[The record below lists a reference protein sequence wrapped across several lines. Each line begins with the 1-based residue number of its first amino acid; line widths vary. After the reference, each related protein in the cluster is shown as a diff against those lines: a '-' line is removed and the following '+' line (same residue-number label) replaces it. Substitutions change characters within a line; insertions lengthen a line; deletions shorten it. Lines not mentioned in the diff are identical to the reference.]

1 MTDRAYAYRSLWEAG
16 AVVANG
22 SDAPIED
29 LDPLARIRAGVL
41 RAWHPEQRLTV
52 EQSLEAST
60 VTPAW
65 LAREE
70 RRRGEAP
77 AGLPRRPR
85 RARPRPGHL
94 PAGGARGGEGR
105 RHHARRPL
113 GTQSPAL
120 VTLWPHGGLWR
131 HADFLRLWGA
141 ATVSQLGSQIT
152 LLALPLAAV
161 LVLEASAFQVA
172 LLTTFDFLQFL
183 LFGLPAGVWVD
194 RLARRPVMIATDVA
208 RALALLTIPLA
219 YALDVL
225 TLPQLY
231 AVGFLVGVLTVFF
244 ELAHTSYL
252 PSLVER
258 EQLIDGNS
266 KLEISRSGAYIA
278 GPGLGGVL
286 VGLLTAPG
294 AIVVDAL
301 SFVVSGVLL
310 VRIRAHERWAASAP
324 ARTGLRRELA
334 EGLRYVLGHRYLW
347 PIASCTAILNLFW
360 NAAFA
365 VYFVFLAREL
375 DLGPALIGL
384 VLMLGNL
391 GWLAGALVAGRVTG
405 RLGVGWTL
413 AGAAF
418 LFGPSGVLIAVAP
431 ESAPLPFL
439 ISAQALG
446 SFAGVLYNITSMT
459 LRQSVT
465 PDRLQGRTVGAIRTV
480 VWGVTPLG
488 ALLGG
493 ALASVVGLR
502 ATFWIAAVGSAAA
515 ALPILLSSARELRG
529 MPEAEPEPAT

>member
-1 MTDRAYAYRSLWEAG
+1 
-16 AVVANG
+16 
-22 SDAPIED
+22 
-29 LDPLARIRAGVL
+29 
-41 RAWHPEQRLTV
+41 
-52 EQSLEAST
+52 
-60 VTPAW
+60 
-65 LAREE
+65 
-70 RRRGEAP
+70 
-77 AGLPRRPR
+77 
-85 RARPRPGHL
+85 
-94 PAGGARGGEGR
+94 
-105 RHHARRPL
+105 
-113 GTQSPAL
+113 

-172 LLTTFDFLQFL
+172 LLTTFDFLPFL

-252 PSLVER
+252 PSLVAR

-418 LFGPSGVLIAVAP
+418 LFGPSGALIAVAP

-439 ISAQALG
+439 IAAQGLG
-446 SFAGVLYNITSMT
+446 SFGGVLYNITSMT

-502 ATFWIAAVGSAAA
+502 ATFWIAAVGSACA
-515 ALPILLSSARELRG
+515 ALPILLSSARMLRG